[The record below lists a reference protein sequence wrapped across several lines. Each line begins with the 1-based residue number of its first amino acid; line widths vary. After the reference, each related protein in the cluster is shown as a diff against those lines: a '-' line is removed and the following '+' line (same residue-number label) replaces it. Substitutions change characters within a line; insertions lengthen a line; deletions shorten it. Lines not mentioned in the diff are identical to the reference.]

1 MNKDV
6 FNKEHILFDTTASTQ
21 EEAFAVIAE
30 FAHSL
35 GFVANKSEYLAGLK
49 EREAEATTGFKD
61 HIAIPHCKHKTNLK
75 PGMFFVRFAHDIP
88 WHALDGKP
96 VKVALALTIPE
107 EGATEHL
114 KLLSL
119 IARKLIDD
127 QFREAIL
134 SEKDSD
140 NLTEIMDKIDF

>member
-1 MNKDV
+1 MNKEV
-6 FNKEHILFDTTASTQ
+6 FNKEHILFDTTAKTQ
-21 EEAFAVIAE
+21 EEAFGVIAK

-35 GFVANKSEYLAGLK
+35 GAVDNELEYFEGLK

-61 HIAIPHCKHKTNLK
+61 HIAIPHCKHKTNLR
-75 PGMFFVRFAHDIP
+75 PGMFFVKFANEIP
-88 WHALDGKP
+88 WHSLDGKP

-134 SEKDSD
+134 SE
-140 NLTEIMDKIDF
+140 NNPNHLTEIIDKIDF